1 MKAFAVLIDGSP
13 NDEVSLAS
21 AVAVTRHFGGRLTVM
36 HPNRSQI
43 FVPAGMHG
51 DVAWIDNTEEMRA
64 ASKEAHHAFEK
75 VAAKA
80 PGSRLIELDI
90 AAGEALSEIA
100 LYHDLVML
108 ERVDD
113 GEGPDAILLSTALWD
128 GGIPV
133 LVLPPEPM
141 SDKLDTVV
149 LAWNRTP
156 ASANAMRA
164 ALPMIRSAGKL
175 IVLSRE
181 GADSHDR
188 ELKTYLET
196 EGATN
201 IEWKTYGS
209 EGQSDRSWGRDM
221 LAFCKSQGADLL
233 IMGAFGNSLSNW
245 LGFGRATQKIC
256 ADAHLPVLLHA

>member
-13 NDEVSLAS
+13 NDEISLAS
-21 AVAVTRHFGGRLTVM
+21 AVAVAHHFGGRLTVM

-64 ASKEAHHAFEK
+64 ASKEARQAFDK

-80 PGSRLIELDI
+80 PGARLIELDMG
-90 AAGEALSEIA
+90 AGEALNEIA

-113 GEGPDAILLSTALWD
+113 GEGPDAIMLSTALWD

-133 LVLPPEPM
+133 LVLPPKPM
-141 SDKLDTVV
+141 GEKLDTVV

-156 ASANAMRA
+156 AAANALRA
-164 ALPMIRSAGKL
+164 ALPMVRSARKL
-175 IVLSRE
+175 IVLTRH
-181 GADSHDR
+181 GATSHDP
-188 ELKTYLET
+188 ELKSYLET
-196 EGATN
+196 EGIKN
-201 IEWKTYGS
+201 IEWKDYGS
-209 EGQSDRSWGRDM
+209 EGQSDRSWGRDL
-221 LAFCKSQGADLL
+221 LAACKNEGADLL
-233 IMGAFGNSLSNW
+233 VMGAFGNSISNW

-256 ADAHLPVLLHA
+256 SDAHLPVLLHA